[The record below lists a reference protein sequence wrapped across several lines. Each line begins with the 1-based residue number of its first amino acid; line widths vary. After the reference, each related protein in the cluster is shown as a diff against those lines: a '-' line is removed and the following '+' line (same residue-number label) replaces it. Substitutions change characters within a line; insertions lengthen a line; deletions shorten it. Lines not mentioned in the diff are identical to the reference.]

1 MSPWLAALAVLLVL
15 VLVFWAVGAYNRLA
29 GMRAG
34 QLAAFAR
41 IDPHWKHRYE
51 LIPHL
56 VEAAKE
62 PLRGDREALEA
73 VIAARN
79 RAVVE
84 NTAAVADPGNA
95 DALRALVLA
104 ENVLKVC
111 MDRFEA
117 LLQAAAPAGDA
128 TRELVQDLTSTDHR
142 IAFARQA
149 YNETVAHYNTAL
161 QQFPG
166 SIVAN
171 MFGFRPAEPIEAR
184 GIPPE
189 RRTGRPEL

>member
-1 MSPWLAALAVLLVL
+1 MIPSLAALAALLVL
-15 VLVFWAVGAYNRLA
+15 VLVFWAVGAHNRLA
-29 GMRAG
+29 GMRASL
-34 QLAAFAR
+34 LAAFAR

-62 PLRGDREALEA
+62 PLRGEREALEA

-84 NTAAVADPGNA
+84 NSGAAADPGSA
-95 DALRALVLA
+95 VAVRQLALA
-104 ENVLKVC
+104 ENVLRVC

-117 LLQAAAPAGDA
+117 LLQAAAPPGDA

-149 YNETVAHYNTAL
+149 YNETVLHYNTAL
-161 QQFPG
+161 RQFPG
-166 SIVAN
+166 SIVAS
-171 MFGFRPAEPIEAR
+171 MFGFRPAEPIETR
-184 GIPPE
+184 GIPQE
-189 RRTGRPEL
+189 RRTGLPEP